1 MVMKKKLKRKLTNI
15 LYASNYRI
23 MIYNCET
30 IYYLQFLPSYT
41 NFMNCL
47 YNYKFEC
54 DSKGFSFNFT
64 KNDDLHYLYKYITP
78 LNVAGY
84 GEPRKVDL
92 TQFAAIGF

>member
-1 MVMKKKLKRKLTNI
+1 MFMKKKLKRKLTNI

-47 YNYKFEC
+47 HNYKFEC
-54 DSKGFSFNFT
+54 GSKGFSFNFT
-64 KNDDLHYLYKYITP
+64 KNDDLNYLYKYLP
-78 LNVAGY
+78 PVRGRQH
-84 GEPRKVDL
+84 GDPRNVDL

>member
-1 MVMKKKLKRKLTNI
+1 MFMKKKLKRKLTNI

-23 MIYNCET
+23 MIYNSQ
-30 IYYLQFLPSYT
+30 IVYYLQFLPSYA
-41 NFMNCL
+41 NFINCL
-47 YNYKFEC
+47 YNYKCQC
-54 DSKGFSFNFT
+54 DSKGHPFNFT